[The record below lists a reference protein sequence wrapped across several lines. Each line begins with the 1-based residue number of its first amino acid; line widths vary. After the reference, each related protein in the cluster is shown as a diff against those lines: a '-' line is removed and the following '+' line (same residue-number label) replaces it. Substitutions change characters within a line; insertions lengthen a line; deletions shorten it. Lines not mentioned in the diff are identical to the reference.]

1 MPAGN
6 FSIREWLEDPKGGNL
21 YITWTDEMREALK
34 SLISCWTDSI
44 FSIVLGMSKS
54 NSRKIWTFI
63 DELES
68 LDYLPSLRDALTK
81 VVKGLRVVTGYQSYS
96 QVISIYGSDVAETLL
111 SNHRTSVCY
120 GRWSPG

>member
-1 MPAGN
+1 
-6 FSIREWLEDPKGGNL
+6 
-21 YITWTDEMREALK
+21 MREALK

-54 NSRKIWTFI
+54 NTRKIWTYI

-81 VVKGLRVVTGYQSYS
+81 GRKRITGCHRLSVVFTG
-96 QVISIYGSDVAETLL
+96 
-111 SNHRTSVCY
+111 H
-120 GRWSPG
+120 

>member
-1 MPAGN
+1 
-6 FSIREWLEDPKGGNL
+6 
-21 YITWTDEMREALK
+21 MREALK

-81 VVKGLRVVTGYQSYS
+81 VVKRTTGCHRLSVVFAG
-96 QVISIYGSDVAETLL
+96 
-111 SNHRTSVCY
+111 H
-120 GRWSPG
+120 